1 MLFNLVRLLMG
12 CRDCWLHIS
21 SFIYF
26 ISILI
31 CIIEKVYLDPTKC
44 HCLLTWQSWYWFEQK
59 LYDKSWPWCSRIII
73 MKTRTHP
80 GIAHLGLETQTCER
94 CLVRLLISTI
104 PHSFHINPG
113 TWTSCLHLTIHL
125 SSGRIGH
132 INILQLS
139 SWVLVLAGLVWY
151 RLTCVMHM
159 RQRLKIEKWKCT
171 GVWFLCDL
179 KLGSCSAKDG
189 VFVIN
194 ARLAKILKIQ
204 QRKKLI
210 EATPL
215 SNILIYH

>member
-1 MLFNLVRLLMG
+1 MG

-113 TWTSCLHLTIHL
+113 TWTSVSTSRYISAPGESVTSIFC
-125 SSGRIGH
+125 
-132 INILQLS
+132 
-139 SWVLVLAGLVWY
+139 SWAVECWCNWAAECWCWLGWY
-151 RLTCVMHM
+151 GMER
-159 RQRLKIEKWKCT
+159 R
-171 GVWFLCDL
+171 
-179 KLGSCSAKDG
+179 A
-189 VFVIN
+189 
-194 ARLAKILKIQ
+194 
-204 QRKKLI
+204 
-210 EATPL
+210 
-215 SNILIYH
+215 